1 MSEKPY
7 NRESHLE
14 GGLRRVYAARRTLS
28 HLDAAIL
35 TPEQFEQVRAIT
47 EALEELEHDIEG
59 TLLEERRGVDDDKVT
74 PLQPAAADD

>member
-14 GGLRRVYAARRTLS
+14 GGLRRVSAARRTLS
-28 HLDAAIL
+28 HLDAGML

-47 EALEELEHDIEG
+47 AALEELEGDLEAS
-59 TLLEERRGVDDDKVT
+59 LLDERRGADDDKVT
-74 PLQPAAADD
+74 PLQPPRTDD

>member
-28 HLDAAIL
+28 HLDAGIL
-35 TPEQFEQVRAIT
+35 SPEQFEQVRAIT
-47 EALEELEHDIEG
+47 AALEELEGDLERS
-59 TLLEERRGVDDDKVT
+59 LVEERHGADDDKVS
-74 PLQPAAADD
+74 PLRRAPADD

>member
-7 NRESHLE
+7 SRESHLE

-28 HLDAAIL
+28 HLDAGIL

-47 EALEELEHDIEG
+47 DALEELERDVEAS
-59 TLLEERRGVDDDKVT
+59 LLDERRNVDDEKVT
-74 PLQPAAADD
+74 PLRPARADD